1 MGVKKSVRI
10 LIPHVP
16 ISTNMLHMGR
26 KVRSYEYKKFRKEVF
41 AFLQDNIK
49 ADVRLEGN
57 LAFNMEVGLSNPL
70 FDASNS
76 IKGVED
82 VLAEFFQFNDKQ
94 VVSLHVDK
102 YLVNKGEEYMKISL
116 RSIKRN
122 IDRRSKYVK

>member
-1 MGVKKSVRI
+1 
-10 LIPHVP
+10 
-16 ISTNMLHMGR
+16 MGR

-41 AFLQDNIK
+41 AFLEDNVK

-122 IDRRSKYVK
+122 IDRRSKYVKGCKG